1 MSAQE
6 QDRRQ
11 ALEALLARCECVV
24 SEAEVAAALDRMA
37 GQISA
42 DYRGQ
47 IPVLI
52 GVMVGGIVPLAALAQ
67 RLAMPLQLDYLH
79 ATRYRGGTR
88 GGQLHWVAQP
98 RLPLAGRH
106 VIVVD
111 DILDEGI
118 TLAAVVQ
125 ALREQQPASLR
136 VAVLAQKRHGRQG
149 APVKADYLGVEVP
162 DRYVFGCGMDYQEYF
177 RQLPAIYALAEDT

>member
-1 MSAQE
+1 MSEQE
-6 QDRRQ
+6 QGTRQ
-11 ALEALLARCECVV
+11 GLEALLARSECVV

-37 GQISA
+37 REISA
-42 DYRGQ
+42 DCRGHV
-47 IPVLI
+47 PVLI
-52 GVMVGGIVPLAALAQ
+52 GVMVGGIMPLAALAQ
-67 RLAMPLQLDYLH
+67 RLEMPLQLDYLH

-88 GGQLHWVAQP
+88 GGQLHWVARP

-118 TLAAVVQ
+118 TLAAVVE
-125 ALREQQPASLR
+125 ALRAQEPASLR
-136 VAVLAQKRHGRQG
+136 VAVLARKTHGRQA
-149 APVKADYLGVEVP
+149 APVRADYLGVEVP